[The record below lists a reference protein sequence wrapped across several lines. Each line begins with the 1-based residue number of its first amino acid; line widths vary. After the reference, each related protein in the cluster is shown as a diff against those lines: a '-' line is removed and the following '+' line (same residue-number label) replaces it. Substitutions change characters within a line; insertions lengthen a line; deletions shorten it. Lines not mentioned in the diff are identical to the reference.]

1 MLETGLS
8 PNRQIQRATWKG
20 GKMVSKQLR
29 WLLLRCRIEGN
40 MKQAVVSIDV

>member
-20 GKMVSKQLR
+20 GKVMFLPHSSGKPSR
-29 WLLLRCRIEGN
+29 GRYEI
-40 MKQAVVSIDV
+40 

>member
-20 GKMVSKQLR
+20 GKVMFFFLGGWGEPKMFSPQICV
-29 WLLLRCRIEGN
+29 C
-40 MKQAVVSIDV
+40 SIGP

>member
-20 GKMVSKQLR
+20 GKMFGNPKEN
-29 WLLLRCRIEGN
+29 EGPRP
-40 MKQAVVSIDV
+40 K